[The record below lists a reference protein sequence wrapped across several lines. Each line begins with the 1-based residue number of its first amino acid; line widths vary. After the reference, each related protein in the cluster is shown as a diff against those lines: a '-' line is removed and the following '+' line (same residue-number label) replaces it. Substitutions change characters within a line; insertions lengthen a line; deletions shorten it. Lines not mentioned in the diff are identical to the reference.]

1 MNERNKPA
9 EVRRRPPRDHAGK
22 PRDHGERTTWHRPS
36 YRVVEASMEV
46 SAYFLA
52 DR

>member
-1 MNERNKPA
+1 MNERNEPA
-9 EVRRRPPRDHAGK
+9 EARREPAHDHDGRAA
-22 PRDHGERTTWHRPS
+22 WHRPS
-36 YRVVEASMEV
+36 YHVIEASMEV